1 MRQRASEKVERK
13 VLPFEIKADA
23 MESEIQGYASAF
35 NNLDDV
41 GDIVAPGAFTDSLS
55 EFVTSGFIGGL
66 NHDWDNPIGRPLEA
80 REDRKGLWI
89 RGAISDT
96 EAGRDCHILIKDG
109 VITKLSIGF
118 RTLKQ
123 VFLDTPNAVRDY
135 WRTVGYAP
143 TSDEWGRAKQGAR
156 LITKAQLIEVSPVT
170 VPANRL
176 AEITAV
182 KTNRNGI
189 ETERDFERF
198 LREAGFSRREATA
211 VTLHGF
217 KAAPRDAEPHT
228 EPNEPLNEEAK
239 QLHLALLL
247 TVLRDVSGREVSP
260 L

>member
-1 MRQRASEKVERK
+1 MERK
-13 VLPFEIKADA
+13 TLPFEMKVNT

-41 GDIVAPGAFTDSLS
+41 GDIVAPGAFADSLG
-55 EFVTSGFIGGL
+55 EFIASGFLGGL

-80 REDRKGLWI
+80 HEDGKGLWI

-96 EAGRDCHILIKDG
+96 AAGQDCHRLMKDG

-118 RTLKQ
+118 RTLEQKY
-123 VFLDTPNAVRDY
+123 LDTANAVRDY
-135 WRTVGYAP
+135 WRNVGYAP
-143 TSDEWGRAKQGAR
+143 SRDEWARAAQGAR

-176 AEITAV
+176 AEIIGV
-182 KTNRNGI
+182 KTLRSGI

-198 LREAGFSRREATA
+198 LRDAGFSRREATA

-217 KAAPRDAEPHT
+217 KAAPCDTEPQAEPSS
-228 EPNEPLNEEAK
+228 PLNEEAN
-239 QLHLALLL
+239 QLHLAFLL
-247 TVLRDVSGREVSP
+247 TVLRGVCERQRQAR
-260 L
+260 